1 MARITRNKAAE
12 ILGLSRQTISNYI
25 EQGLIGSCV
34 GEHGILYVNS
44 EDVEKY
50 AQKYKMLAANEK
62 MIDDKLKEVEAH
74 KRAINIE
81 LTELRNRATANGKL
95 TANAVGML
103 FGVINAISYLNI
115 TPKLSYRESQMLK
128 DIINGMTY
136 DELSFKYDLTTAR
149 IRQIIDKTCNKLT
162 YNENATI
169 ADIATNQDMRIVID
183 GLKKKLK
190 AVQTSYDEYRRAK
203 DDVPT
208 NGAVLPPLILGKD
221 VNDCDFPV
229 RILNMFR
236 GYNVYTVGDLLRK
249 FHGKSDLAKIRNLG
263 KKSVYI
269 ILDFIEENNLCF
281 KQDGE
286 SDEDFYIRLNNNL
299 SNKKMK
305 KMIKKVLGF
314 VTIGNVSVLLV
325 AMIGVFYL
333 FTKRFEP
340 AILCMFLAIAVWF
353 IDFLFRKCD
362 EALEL
367 AEKSNDNESDAIQTT
382 IWAYDELHL
391 EMQRHRLTAIQGMK
405 YKNKAEFMQRK
416 KSLTQYLKYSD
427 AIDNLY
433 EQEVERLHKMEKEI
447 EKKNNNGKEQGTD
460 SETETAK
467 SE

>member
-50 AQKYKMLAANEK
+50 AQKYKMIAANEK

-95 TANAVGML
+95 AANAVGML
-103 FGVINAISYLNI
+103 FGVINTMSYLNI
-115 TPKLSYRESQMLK
+115 TPKLSYRESKILK

-136 DELSFKYDLTTAR
+136 DELSFKYGVSSTR
-149 IRQIIDKTCNKLT
+149 IRQIAEKTCNKLT

-169 ADIATNQDMRIVID
+169 ADIATNQDLRIVID

-203 DDVPT
+203 GDVPI

-221 VNDCDFPV
+221 VHDCDFPI

-236 GYNVYTVGDLLRK
+236 SYNVYTVGDLLRK
-249 FHGKSDLAKIRNLG
+249 FHGKSDLAKIRNLC

-269 ILDFIEENNLCF
+269 ILDFIEENNLSF

-299 SNKKMK
+299 SNKK
-305 KMIKKVLGF
+305 
-314 VTIGNVSVLLV
+314 N
-325 AMIGVFYL
+325 
-333 FTKRFEP
+333 E
-340 AILCMFLAIAVWF
+340 
-353 IDFLFRKCD
+353 
-362 EALEL
+362 E
-367 AEKSNDNESDAIQTT
+367 ND
-382 IWAYDELHL
+382 
-391 EMQRHRLTAIQGMK
+391 
-405 YKNKAEFMQRK
+405 
-416 KSLTQYLKYSD
+416 
-427 AIDNLY
+427 
-433 EQEVERLHKMEKEI
+433 
-447 EKKNNNGKEQGTD
+447 
-460 SETETAK
+460 
-467 SE
+467 

>member
-74 KRAINIE
+74 KRAINVE
-81 LTELRNRATANGKL
+81 LTELRNRATASGKL
-95 TANAVGML
+95 AANAVGML

-115 TPKLSYRESQMLK
+115 TPKLSYRESKMLK

-136 DELSFKYDLTTAR
+136 DELSFKYDLTATR
-149 IRQIIDKTCNKLT
+149 IKQIVDKTCNKLT
-162 YNENATI
+162 YNENAAI
-169 ADIATNQDMRIVID
+169 ADIATNQDLRIVID

-203 DDVPT
+203 GDVPIS
-208 NGAVLPPLILGKD
+208 GVIPPPLILGKD

-269 ILDFIEENNLCF
+269 ILDFIEENNLSF

-299 SNKKMK
+299 SDKKH
-305 KMIKKVLGF
+305 
-314 VTIGNVSVLLV
+314 
-325 AMIGVFYL
+325 
-333 FTKRFEP
+333 E
-340 AILCMFLAIAVWF
+340 
-353 IDFLFRKCD
+353 
-362 EALEL
+362 E
-367 AEKSNDNESDAIQTT
+367 ND
-382 IWAYDELHL
+382 
-391 EMQRHRLTAIQGMK
+391 
-405 YKNKAEFMQRK
+405 
-416 KSLTQYLKYSD
+416 
-427 AIDNLY
+427 
-433 EQEVERLHKMEKEI
+433 
-447 EKKNNNGKEQGTD
+447 
-460 SETETAK
+460 
-467 SE
+467 

>member
-74 KRAINIE
+74 KRAINVE

-95 TANAVGML
+95 AANAVGML
-103 FGVINAISYLNI
+103 FCVINTMSYLNI
-115 TPKLSYRESQMLK
+115 TPKLSYRESQILK

-136 DELSFKYDLTTAR
+136 EELSFKYDLTAGR
-149 IRQIIDKTCNKLT
+149 IKQIVDKTCNKLT

-169 ADIATNQDMRIVID
+169 AEIATNQDLRIVID

-203 DDVPT
+203 GDVPIS
-208 NGAVLPPLILGKD
+208 GAVLPPLILGKD

-229 RILNMFR
+229 RILNMFKNH
-236 GYNVYTVGDLLRK
+236 NVYTVGDLLRK

-263 KKSVYI
+263 KKSIWI

-281 KQDGE
+281 KQDRE

-299 SNKKMK
+299 SDKKH
-305 KMIKKVLGF
+305 
-314 VTIGNVSVLLV
+314 
-325 AMIGVFYL
+325 
-333 FTKRFEP
+333 E
-340 AILCMFLAIAVWF
+340 
-353 IDFLFRKCD
+353 
-362 EALEL
+362 E
-367 AEKSNDNESDAIQTT
+367 ND
-382 IWAYDELHL
+382 
-391 EMQRHRLTAIQGMK
+391 
-405 YKNKAEFMQRK
+405 
-416 KSLTQYLKYSD
+416 
-427 AIDNLY
+427 
-433 EQEVERLHKMEKEI
+433 
-447 EKKNNNGKEQGTD
+447 
-460 SETETAK
+460 
-467 SE
+467 